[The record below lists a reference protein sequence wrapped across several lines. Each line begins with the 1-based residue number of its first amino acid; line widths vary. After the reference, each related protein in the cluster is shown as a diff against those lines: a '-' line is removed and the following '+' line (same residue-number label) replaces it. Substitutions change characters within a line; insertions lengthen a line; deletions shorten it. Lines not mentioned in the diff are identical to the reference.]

1 MQNYFELFDLET
13 SFFIDESSL
22 KEAYQREIARFHPD
36 QFASRGDSEKL
47 QALQNTSLL
56 NTAFESIKSPLNRA
70 SYLLKLEGIDA
81 FDERDTSMDHDFLIS
96 QIELREEL
104 ELLRLKQNPDDLED
118 YLDKVEEQI
127 QSKIDLTVSHPR
139 FDSVVAWYSTV
150 HAADGKDHRA
160 VRRHD
165 YPARRER
172 VPNPNRRTAYGN
184 RWPSTAFPE

>member
-127 QSKIDLTVSHPR
+127 QSKIDLISDAFKENKGHLEIK
-139 FDSVVAWYSTV
+139 
-150 HAADGKDHRA
+150 KD
-160 VRRHD
+160 VRELKFYEQLLSESSKLMD
-165 YPARRER
+165 ELL
-172 VPNPNRRTAYGN
+172 
-184 RWPSTAFPE
+184 